1 MQLGAAGARK
11 LEEVV
16 DQLAHR
22 LRRLAH
28 STEVIAAFLPEDIA
42 LLLDKDLAES
52 VDRAKRCPQIVR
64 DRVRE
69 RAELLVRRVHL
80 GNAVLELPIQRPDLG
95 EEIVA
100 AQDERDLPGEEVHDL
115 EIVLGEER
123 RPRRVDREHA
133 VPRSTPGDR
142 RADGRHEPRLARQLG
157 ETHRFGGRE
166 LDHGSLLGEDRSH
179 DRTVEPGL
187 DHLLI
192 PDVEAKGLLCVV
204 PERHGRGLRADDPG
218 DRF

>member
-1 MQLGAAGARK
+1 MGSVEEPQSVMTDRNTRAKRLPARALADTATRRPRSLPALTRASGSQRRASPCGDSPVRSALGVLGRDLPAQGREIDGRETQLGAAGARK

-22 LRRLAH
+22 LGRLAH

-133 VPRSTPGDR
+133 VPRSTP
-142 RADGRHEPRLARQLG
+142 
-157 ETHRFGGRE
+157 
-166 LDHGSLLGEDRSH
+166 
-179 DRTVEPGL
+179 
-187 DHLLI
+187 
-192 PDVEAKGLLCVV
+192 
-204 PERHGRGLRADDPG
+204 
-218 DRF
+218 